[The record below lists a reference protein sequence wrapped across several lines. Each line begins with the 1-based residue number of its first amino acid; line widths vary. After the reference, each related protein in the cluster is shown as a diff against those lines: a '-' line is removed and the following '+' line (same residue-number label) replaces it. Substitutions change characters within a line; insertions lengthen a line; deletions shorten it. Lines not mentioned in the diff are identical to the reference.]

1 MEAGLERYGHIVV
14 KIHERGQKQLK
25 KVWQNQIFMWK
36 LLFKTCPGY
45 MIYFLYDGFRY
56 QGIIFLEHVLG
67 IRYVLHCAEYHE
79 PFWKALLFIG
89 VILIINMIQI
99 VPDGFFIHG
108 WSYQAKPK
116 LYKALKEKMYEKASQ
131 IDLSCYDDPKYY
143 NDFVLAVA
151 EAESSIDRFLAMCN
165 MIVQG
170 LTIIFTTGVFYLM
183 TDAAGILFVLASFI
197 LRFLVAKVLN
207 KLNYDVR
214 MKVNPL
220 ERKRNYVSRVFYLN
234 DYAKELRLHP
244 KVGDALEAEF
254 MEANDGIVKEQKKVG
269 FKRSLLGFTRDYAV
283 GDFIM
288 DGLYITYLVFQAAV
302 LHTIDYSNA
311 VVLFNRTGSLRR
323 GMANMA
329 DIFPKAQENSLYID
343 KIRAFL
349 DYDPKIKTDEGEL
362 VPAGNAE
369 LKLDRVSFCYNADM
383 GNTLNGIS
391 LKVRPGERI
400 AIVGYNG
407 AGKTTLI
414 KLLMRLYDP
423 TSGSITYH
431 GQDIR
436 TFRPGDYRHRIGVVF
451 QDYQMYAASLEENVV
466 MAAPESGEDR
476 AEYTALKKDV
486 HDEKLNLMDP
496 GENDNKCGRK
506 DKNRADSQ
514 DSSTGE
520 GSKYGSIDCTT
531 AEETDGSVKRQL
543 VRNRVTS
550 ALERAGFGDRLKTLP
565 QGLDTQVTAEFDKEG
580 VNFSGGESQKIAISR
595 AFYKDADI
603 LVMDEPSS
611 ALDPIA
617 EYELNKAMES
627 AAQGKTVFYISHR
640 LSTTRDADRIIML
653 ENGRI
658 AEEGTH
664 ESLLARNG
672 KYAEMWRV
680 QAGRYEAS

>member
-1 MEAGLERYGHIVV
+1 M
-14 KIHERGQKQLK
+14 K
-25 KVWQNQIFMWK
+25 KVWQNQLFLWN
-36 LLFKTCPGY
+36 LCFKTCPGY

-79 PFWKALLFIG
+79 PFWKAFLFIG
-89 VILIINMIQI
+89 VILFVNMLQI

-108 WSYQAKPK
+108 WSYRSKPK
-116 LYKALKEKMYEKASQ
+116 LYKALKEKMYEKAAQ

-165 MIVQG
+165 MIMQG
-170 LTIIFTTGVFYLM
+170 LTIIFTTGVFYLL
-183 TDAAGILFVLASFI
+183 TDAAGILFVFASFV
-197 LRFLVAKVLN
+197 LRYFVSKVLN

-214 MKVNPL
+214 LKLNPL
-220 ERKRNYVSRVFYLN
+220 MRKRNYVSRVFYLN
-234 DYAKELRLHP
+234 DFAKELRLHP
-244 KVGDALEAEF
+244 RVGDALEKEF
-254 MEANDGIVKEQKKVG
+254 QETNDEIVEEQRKVG
-269 FKRSLLGFTRDYAV
+269 FKRTILNFTRDYVV

-329 DIFPKAQENSLYID
+329 DIFPKAQENSLYVD

-349 DYDPKIKTDEGEL
+349 DYEPKMKAMEGEA

-369 LKLDRVSFCYNADM
+369 LSLEHVSFRYQEEMED
-383 GNTLNGIS
+383 TLKDVTM
-391 LKVRPGERI
+391 KVKPGEKV

-423 TSGSITYH
+423 TGGEIFYH
-431 GQDIR
+431 GQNIKSYK
-436 TFRPGDYRHRIGVVF
+436 PYDYRHRIGVVF
-451 QDYQMYAASLEENVV
+451 QDYQMYGASLRENVV
-466 MAAPESGEDR
+466 MRSLED
-476 AEYTALKKDV
+476 AE
-486 HDEKLNLMDP
+486 DETKV
-496 GENDNKCGRK
+496 
-506 DKNRADSQ
+506 
-514 DSSTGE
+514 
-520 GSKYGSIDCTT
+520 I
-531 AEETDGSVKRQL
+531 
-543 VRNRVTS
+543 S
-550 ALERAGFGDRLKTLP
+550 ALERAGFGERLKTLP
-565 QGLDTQVTAEFDKEG
+565 KGLETQVTAEFDKEG

-603 LVMDEPSS
+603 LIMDEPSS

-627 AAQGKTVFYISHR
+627 AAKGKTVFYISHR
-640 LSTTRDADRIIML
+640 LSTTRDADRIILL

-658 AEEGTH
+658 VEEGTH
-664 ESLLARNG
+664 DSLLAMNG
-672 KYAEMWRV
+672 RYAQMWRV

>member
-1 MEAGLERYGHIVV
+1 MKNVW
-14 KIHERGQKQLK
+14 KNQL
-25 KVWQNQIFMWK
+25 FLWK
-36 LLFKTCPGY
+36 LCFKTCPGY

-67 IRYVLHCAEYHE
+67 IRYVLHCAEYQE
-79 PFWKALLFIG
+79 PFWKALLVIG
-89 VILIINMIQI
+89 LILIVNMIQI

-108 WSYQAKPK
+108 WTYRSKPK

-151 EAESSIDRFLAMCN
+151 EAESSIDRFLSMCN
-165 MIVQG
+165 MIMQG
-170 LTIIFTTGVFYLM
+170 LTIIFTTGVFYLL
-183 TDAAGILFVLASFI
+183 TDAAGILFVFASFV
-197 LRFLVAKVLN
+197 LRYFVSKVLN

-214 MKVNPL
+214 LKLNPL
-220 ERKRNYVSRVFYLN
+220 MRKRNYVSRVFYLN

-244 KVGDALEAEF
+244 KVGDALEKEF
-254 MEANDGIVKEQKKVG
+254 QETNDEIVKEQRKVG
-269 FKRSLLGFTRDYAV
+269 LKRTLLNFTRDYVV

-329 DIFPKAQENSLYID
+329 DIFPKAQENSLYVD

-349 DYDPKIKTDEGEL
+349 DYEPKMKTMEGEP
-362 VPAGNAE
+362 VPEGNAE
-369 LKLDRVSFCYNADM
+369 LALEHISFRYQEEMED
-383 GNTLNGIS
+383 TLKDIT
-391 LKVRPGERI
+391 LKVKSGEKI

-423 TSGSITYH
+423 TGGRILYH
-431 GQDIR
+431 GQDVR
-436 TFRPGDYRHRIGVVF
+436 NYKPYDYRHRIGVVF
-451 QDYQMYAASLEENVV
+451 QDYQMYGASLMENVV
-466 MAAPESGEDR
+466 MRSLENSAKETRVLPE
-476 AEYTALKKDV
+476 AL
-486 HDEKLNLMDP
+486 
-496 GENDNKCGRK
+496 
-506 DKNRADSQ
+506 
-514 DSSTGE
+514 
-520 GSKYGSIDCTT
+520 
-531 AEETDGSVKRQL
+531 AEETKVPPEASTQEAGAPELHAGDAIE
-543 VRNRVTS
+543 VRSQVVS
-550 ALERAGFGDRLKTLP
+550 ALERAGFGERLKSLP
-565 QGLDTQVTAEFDKEG
+565 KGLETQVTAEFDKDG

-595 AFYKDADI
+595 AFFKDADI
-603 LVMDEPSS
+603 LIMDEPSS

-627 AAQGKTVFYISHR
+627 AAKGKTVFYISHR
-640 LSTTRDADRIIML
+640 LSTTRDADRIILL

-664 ESLLARNG
+664 ESLLAMNG
-672 KYAEMWRV
+672 RYAQMWRV

>member
-1 MEAGLERYGHIVV
+1 MK
-14 KIHERGQKQLK
+14 KIWENQLFL
-25 KVWQNQIFMWK
+25 WR
-36 LLFKTCPGY
+36 LCFKTCPGY

-67 IRYVLHCAEYHE
+67 IRYVLHCAEYQE
-79 PFWKALLFIG
+79 PFWKALLVIG
-89 VILIINMIQI
+89 VILTINMIQI

-108 WSYQAKPK
+108 WSYRSKPK
-116 LYKALKEKMYEKASQ
+116 LYKALKEKMYEKAAQ

-165 MIVQG
+165 MIMQG

-183 TDAAGILFVLASFI
+183 TDAAGILFVFASFV
-197 LRFLVAKVLN
+197 LRYLVSKVLN
-207 KLNYDVR
+207 KLNYEVR
-214 MKVNPL
+214 LKVNPL

-244 KVGDALEAEF
+244 KVGDALEKEF
-254 MEANDGIVKEQKKVG
+254 QETNDEIIVEQRKVG
-269 FKRSLLGFTRDYAV
+269 LKRTMLNFTRDYVV

-302 LHTIDYSNA
+302 LHSIDYSNA

-329 DIFPKAQENSLYID
+329 DIIPKAQENSLYVD

-349 DYDPKIKTDEGEL
+349 DYEPKMKTMEGEA

-369 LKLDRVSFCYNADM
+369 LSLEHVSFRYQEEMED
-383 GNTLNGIS
+383 TLKDVTM
-391 LKVRPGERI
+391 KVKPGEKV

-423 TSGSITYH
+423 TGGQILYH

-436 TFRPGDYRHRIGVVF
+436 NYKPYDYRHRIGVVF
-451 QDYQMYAASLEENVV
+451 QDYQMYGASLEENVV
-466 MAAPESGEDR
+466 MRSLEEAPEAS
-476 AEYTALKKDV
+476 AQV
-486 HDEKLNLMDP
+486 
-496 GENDNKCGRK
+496 
-506 DKNRADSQ
+506 
-514 DSSTGE
+514 
-520 GSKYGSIDCTT
+520 
-531 AEETDGSVKRQL
+531 V
-543 VRNRVTS
+543 S
-550 ALERAGFGDRLKTLP
+550 ALERAGFGERLKSLP
-565 QGLDTQVTAEFDKEG
+565 KGLETQVTTEFDKAG

-603 LVMDEPSS
+603 LIMDEPSS
-611 ALDPIA
+611 ALDPLA
-617 EYELNKAMES
+617 EYELNKAMQS
-627 AAQGKTVFYISHR
+627 AAKGKTVFYISHR
-640 LSTTRDADRIIML
+640 LSTTRDADRIILL

-664 ESLLARNG
+664 ESLLAMNG
-672 KYAEMWRV
+672 RYAQMWRV